1 MAVNTTLTIKEYAL
15 GGSAFR
21 FPITFGF
28 TTDDNGD
35 AENIHCQIASKND
48 KGEYTDSRDLS
59 AGIGGD
65 FHIEGGNVIY
75 EDKEEYSGLYLII
88 YRNTPVTQLVDFVD
102 NGNFSLEDIE
112 KALDKLTYIIQE
124 RTGTPSGIYINIGV
138 SLFMASVLAGVNADE
153 ALTSLFSVSGG
164 LKAETQAAIRG
175 AIDSISKS
183 GDENISGVK
192 RFLVSPEVPVP
203 ARDYECVN
211 KMYADNQFPLGAEKL
226 LPDCVIEEKLGAG
239 AVTGDK
245 IKDGSIGFGKL
256 APASV
261 GFSALRVMNT
271 ATRSDSGRRDL
282 AISFNVANQIVRSY
296 TVTKAENCA
305 FREMRIVGNTATLY
319 FDTFTEEDSDF
330 KSASA
335 SAYLSVIY

>member
-48 KGEYTDSRDLS
+48 KGEYTDSRELS
-59 AGIGGD
+59 AGVGGD

-124 RTGTPSGIYINIGV
+124 RTGTPSGTYINIGV

-153 ALTSLFSVSGG
+153 ALTTLFSVSGG
-164 LKAETQAAIRG
+164 LKAETQAVIRG

-203 ARDYECVN
+203 AGDYECAN
-211 KMYADNQFPLGAEKL
+211 KKFVGEQFPVGAEKIA
-226 LPDCVIEEKLGAG
+226 DKAVTTSKIADKAVTTSKIADKAITVDKMGAG
-239 AVTGDK
+239 
-245 IKDGSIGFGKL
+245 
-256 APASV
+256 SV
-261 GFSALRVMNT
+261 GFSNLRQSSEKKS
-271 ATRSDSGRRDL
+271 ASGRGYV
-282 AISFNVANQIVRSY
+282 SVTFNITNKLVRSY
-296 TVTKAENCA
+296 SVSPNNLSSWSATYQ
-305 FREMRIVGNTATLY
+305 GNNLLFYGYTNT
-319 FDTFTEEDSDF
+319 DEDNDDEDGG
-330 KSASA
+330 
-335 SAYLSVIY
+335 LSVTVYYIY